1 MNLNKQKLTKL
12 NLFIISA
19 FSLKGGV
26 KDLKDCRLLITDTSE
41 ILKFKV
47 LEWQHSN
54 NGLVKQTPDPKR
66 FSPESDRQYFKISNS
81 HYGNSYLRKSSSNSL
96 EISNHQDLF
105 AISVGTSGLMIR
117 FV

>member
-1 MNLNKQKLTKL
+1 ME
-12 NLFIISA
+12 
-19 FSLKGGV
+19 GGV
-26 KDLKDCRLLITDTSE
+26 KNLKACSLFVDDMSKTQFF
-41 ILKFKV
+41 KFKV
-47 LEWQHSN
+47 LEWQHSD
-54 NGLVKQTPDPKR
+54 NGLVKPIPDPKR

-81 HYGNSYLRKSSSNSL
+81 HHGNSYLRKSSSNSL